1 VYDIWGDVV
10 NVASRMESTSRPGE
24 IQVSEPTYV
33 QLRDL
38 YDFEEVGTVEIK
50 GKGPMRTWILRG
62 VRYPVKGDE
71 ALADPVG
78 RS

>member
-1 VYDIWGDVV
+1 
-10 NVASRMESTSRPGE
+10 VASRMETTSRPGE

-33 QLRDL
+33 RLRDL
-38 YDFEEVGTVEIK
+38 YAFEEVGTVEIK

-62 VRYPVKGDE
+62 VRYPATEDE
-71 ALADPVG
+71 ASADAVG